1 MGGDTDM
8 AEKKIVK
15 TNGTLT
21 DKEKH
26 LLQLIRQLGNGEL
39 RILVNDGKPVRAEK
53 IVRKREL

>member
-1 MGGDTDM
+1 M

-39 RILVNDGKPVRAEK
+39 RILVNDGKPVRAEE